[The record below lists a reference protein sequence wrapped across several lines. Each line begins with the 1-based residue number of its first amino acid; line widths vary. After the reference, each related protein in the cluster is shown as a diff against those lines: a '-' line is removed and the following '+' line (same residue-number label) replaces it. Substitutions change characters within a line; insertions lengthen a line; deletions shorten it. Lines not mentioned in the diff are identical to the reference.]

1 MAFKGGTE
9 RAKDK
14 KAAVSTC
21 QQCVVHANN
30 VIGRYPGNSNMN

>member
-1 MAFKGGTE
+1 MSFNGGAE

-14 KAAVSTC
+14 KAVSTC

-30 VIGRYPGNSNMN
+30 VIGRYPGNSNMD